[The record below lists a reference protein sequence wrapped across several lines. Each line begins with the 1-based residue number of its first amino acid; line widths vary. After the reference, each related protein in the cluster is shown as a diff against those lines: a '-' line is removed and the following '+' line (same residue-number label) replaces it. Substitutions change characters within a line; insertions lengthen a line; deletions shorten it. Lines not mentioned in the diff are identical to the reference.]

1 MKLTHVAST
10 IWFMVCVGYMLV
22 LTLHEVGFKWWL
34 IFSLS
39 GHSAVAVGVLI
50 SVYLFALVRD
60 MGGSQQIQVEH
71 PFTSTHSYMGF
82 YVAAPLLGG
91 LAGIFGMIGASDLSR
106 YADGV
111 ARGTLGTTFFVWVV
125 LDPVAGLIEILLPV
139 SRRHR
144 AERVARAELERK
156 ARQQKREKLLADAV
170 AREEQERER
179 WRQVLQPQAQ
189 RLAALLADNALS
201 EHAEQEAVDIGARMA
216 SRGTQ
221 LHAPTARDG
230 HGDQRTRSRSR
241 KGDRLYRLLVGRHWR
256 LAAPL
261 PRLDRR
267 QSPDRAQNQGPGAYL
282 PFANNKGRRSHPC
295 DLLPSLNRT
304 YCHGNPQTIQL
315 IGTTRAP
322 S

>member
-10 IWFMVCVGYMLV
+10 IWFMVCVGYILV

-125 LDPVAGLIEILLPV
+125 LDPVTGLIEI
-139 SRRHR
+139 
-144 AERVARAELERK
+144 AA
-156 ARQQKREKLLADAV
+156 ARQ
-170 AREEQERER
+170 
-179 WRQVLQPQAQ
+179 PQTSGPSGSPG
-189 RLAALLADNALS
+189 RNWNAKP
-201 EHAEQEAVDIGARMA
+201 A
-216 SRGTQ
+216 SRN
-221 LHAPTARDG
+221 A
-230 HGDQRTRSRSR
+230 
-241 KGDRLYRLLVGRHWR
+241 KNCWR
-256 LAAPL
+256 M
-261 PRLDRR
+261 R
-267 QSPDRAQNQGPGAYL
+267 
-282 PFANNKGRRSHPC
+282 
-295 DLLPSLNRT
+295 
-304 YCHGNPQTIQL
+304 
-315 IGTTRAP
+315 
-322 S
+322 